1 MKKIL
6 ILALAAGTV
15 FSVSAAKQKKG
26 EAADSTFKFTDVK
39 VVKTTPVKNQNKSGT
54 CWSFSTVS
62 FLEDEVM
69 HKGGPELDLADMWPV
84 RHCYNDKSIKYVRT
98 DGVNSNL
105 SQGGAAEDVI
115 YVLRTYGFVPES
127 AYPGLNY
134 GEKKHDHGELESGVK
149 GYVDGVRKG
158 GRKRTTAWKNGLG
171 GILDAYFG
179 QMPET
184 FVYEGKTYTPR
195 TFADEV
201 MKLNPDDYVSI
212 TSFTH
217 HPFYTQFPLEVSDN
231 WLWAPSWNVKMEDM
245 ERIVDNAIENGY
257 TVAWGADVSEPG
269 FQYNKGFAVLNE
281 PITENDLEG
290 TELSRWVKLTPQEK
304 MKRNQV
310 TGPNYKRKK
319 VTQETRQAAFDNKET
334 TDDHGMV
341 IVGIATDQ
349 NGEKY
354 YKVKNSW
361 DTNQVYGGFFYMSVP
376 YMLEK
381 TTTMMVN
388 KNALPADLAT
398 KLK

>member
-6 ILALAAGTV
+6 FLALAAGTV
-15 FSVSAAKQKKG
+15 FSASAAKQKKA
-26 EAADSTFKFTDVK
+26 EADSTFKFTDVK
-39 VVKTTPVKNQNKSGT
+39 VVKTTPVKNQNRSGT

-69 HKGGPELDLADMWPV
+69 RAGGPELDLADMWPV
-84 RHCYNDKSIKYVRT
+84 RLCYNDKSIKYVRT
-98 DGVNSNL
+98 DGLNSNL

-115 YVLRTYGFVPES
+115 YVLRNYGFVPES

-149 GYVDGVRKG
+149 GYIDGVRKG
-158 GRKRTTAWKNGLG
+158 SRKRTTAWKAGLN

-179 QMPET
+179 QMPQS

-201 MKLNPDDYVSI
+201 MKLNPDNYVSI

-281 PITENDLEG
+281 PITEGDLEG

-304 MKRNQV
+304 AKRNQV

-319 VTQETRQAAFDNKET
+319 VTQESRQAAFDNKET

-341 IVGIATDQ
+341 IVGIAKDQ

-361 DTNQVYGGFFYMSVP
+361 DTTQVYGGFFYMSVP
-376 YMLEK
+376 YLLEK
-381 TTTMMVN
+381 TTTLMVN
-388 KNALPADLAT
+388 KNALPADLAE